1 MGKTVFLL
9 NMRLTEILWQ
19 SQIANPCVPRCVA
32 LYGNESETCTGWEM
46 QRLGLMLPFRAV
58 VGAGGLEHFQ
68 EKGTDTKVSS
78 HIAANTGKESA
89 WGKDKT
95 L

>member
-1 MGKTVFLL
+1 
-9 NMRLTEILWQ
+9 
-19 SQIANPCVPRCVA
+19 
-32 LYGNESETCTGWEM
+32 
-46 QRLGLMLPFRAV
+46 MLPFRAV
-58 VGAGGLEHFQ
+58 IGADGLEHFQ